1 MLARSPGSLVVRS
14 CRSGDLLPD
23 RLDRPPCVPVVPST
37 YLLGRHS
44 LADVDPST
52 YITKPCQASA
62 W

>member
-23 RLDRPPCVPVVPST
+23 RLDRPPCVPVVLTTCLP
-37 YLLGRHS
+37 GQHF
-44 LADVDPST
+44 LANVDPST